1 VLRFDGLVAS
11 LDHVGNLGTNPMLM
25 HVETRVMGEGKLV
38 VDARFEPDSP
48 TGRHTVKGRFEKA
61 SFASFNPVLE
71 HLIFTEA
78 TGGYL
83 NRMDFE
89 MTLDDRKSSGFVTMD
104 YEGVTIRLIGDR
116 KRIRTF
122 IANRFVINTNHT
134 GRDVEPS
141 AIRYVRLREKNIF
154 HYWWMSLLSGMKP
167 VLGM

>member
-1 VLRFDGLVAS
+1 
-11 LDHVGNLGTNPMLM
+11 
-25 HVETRVMGEGKLV
+25 
-38 VDARFEPDSP
+38 
-48 TGRHTVKGRFEKA
+48 
-61 SFASFNPVLE
+61 
-71 HLIFTEA
+71 
-78 TGGYL
+78 
-83 NRMDFE
+83 
-89 MTLDDRKSSGFVTMD
+89 MD